1 MSFIV
6 GKMQR
11 IFLVILSCVVV
22 LTLSACGEDPLAKQ
36 QVQQTQITRSAGNDI
51 VVGASNFPESE
62 IVANIYA
69 QALIRAG
76 MKSHVHAN
84 IGSRE
89 IFIRAL
95 HDGSISLM
103 PDYTGNLLQFY
114 KPGARTRSAQEIIED
129 LHRVLPPQIHAL
141 EASSAQDKD
150 VYVMLTKVAQRYGI
164 RTLYD
169 LKKLPQPVHVAAP
182 SELEVR
188 GFGIPGL
195 KNVYKLNVRHV
206 VINDAGGPTTLQA
219 LNREEVPVV
228 HFDSTS
234 PFLDRSRM
242 TILEDPA
249 RLVIDQNVIPLV
261 AQQWDTP
268 QLRAVINA
276 VQKKLTTDD
285 MQKMNYESVV
295 EHKSARAIALEWI
308 HKHLDKTSD
317 RK

>member
-1 MSFIV
+1 MNIMMKKV
-6 GKMQR
+6 QR
-11 IFLVILSCVVV
+11 IVFVLISSLVV
-22 LTLSACGEDPLAKQ
+22 LTLSACGNDPFATQKPQ
-36 QVQQTQITRSAGNDI
+36 EAQITRSAGNDI

-76 MKSHVHAN
+76 MKAHVHAN
-84 IGSRE
+84 IGSRD

-95 HDGSISLM
+95 YDGSISLM

-114 KPGARTRSAQEIIED
+114 QPGARTSSSQEIIDD

-141 EASSAQDKD
+141 QASSAQDKD
-150 VYVMLTKVAQRYGI
+150 VYVMLTKVAERYGI

-195 KNVYKLNVRHV
+195 KNVYKLDVRHV

-276 VQKKLTTDD
+276 VQKKLTTED
-285 MQKMNYESVV
+285 MQRMNYESVI
-295 EHKSARAIALEWI
+295 EHKNARAIALEWI
-308 HKHLDKTSD
+308 HKHLDTMNAKQ
-317 RK
+317 